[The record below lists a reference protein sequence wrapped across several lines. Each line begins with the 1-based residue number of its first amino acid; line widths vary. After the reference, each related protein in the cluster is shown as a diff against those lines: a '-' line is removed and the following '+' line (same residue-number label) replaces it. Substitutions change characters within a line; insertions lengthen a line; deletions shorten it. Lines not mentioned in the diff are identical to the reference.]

1 MYGSCVFLSEVD
13 VDDVDDVVEVV
24 VDVVLPLPTLFT
36 QYSQSSVLLLLELS
50 VAYDLLVVVDEG
62 WMMASVNRCMTDE

>member
-1 MYGSCVFLSEVD
+1 MYGSCVFLSDVD
-13 VDDVDDVVEVV
+13 VVVEVV
-24 VDVVLPLPTLFT
+24 VDVVLVVLPLPTLFT

-50 VAYDLLVVVDEG
+50 VAYDLVVVVDEG